1 MPKGFESASAH
12 PSPQKIEGED
22 VSKVTASEERPTF
35 DEFEGGELDERGEF
49 KEPTPEEQE
58 KFRDRV
64 ARMSEVL
71 EDADFTWYL
80 DGATNISLYGDQM
93 IRNHKDLDMS
103 VFQEDLGKLEDLLNN
118 QGFGIFVNYKEDR
131 KELMRKVTA
140 QELGLLENP
149 DVSICK
155 VGPDGTLS
163 SKNSHEAFDFVD
175 LHIRDIDEFGD
186 VVVGYSGISI
196 PKEYFEPIR
205 KELPNGKIIS
215 LSHPAVVAYHKLHST
230 RAYDVKDLQ
239 ILSPLLTQEDIAMLR
254 SSVEK
259 EAGVLDKRT
268 REVLKE
274 VWGELSPVLETA
286 PDPDTIA
293 EKLRSHPEI
302 GKRNT
307 DESVANYISSISQ
320 YLSENPSVTADDF
333 ISQSISILNI
343 KKRAEEQIK
352 LIDQLEQ

>member
-1 MPKGFESASAH
+1 MPKGFKSA
-12 PSPQKIEGED
+12 PSQKPPQNIETTE
-22 VSKVTASEERPTF
+22 VNKTAAPEERPTF
-35 DEFEGGELDERGEF
+35 DEFSGGELDERGEF

-58 KFRDRV
+58 KFYDRV

-71 EDADFTWYL
+71 DSADFPWYL

-103 VFQEDLGKLEDLLNN
+103 VFKEDFDKLDGLLSD
-118 QGFGIFVNYKEDR
+118 QGFGIFLNYREEG

-155 VGPDGTLS
+155 VGPDGTLG
-163 SKNSHEAFDFVD
+163 SKDSHEAFDFVD
-175 LHIRDIDEFGD
+175 LHIRDRDESGD
-186 VVVGYSGISI
+186 VVIGYSGISL

-205 KELPNGKIIS
+205 KELPNGKAIN

-239 ILSPLLTQEDIAMLR
+239 ILSPLLTQEDIAMLW

-259 EAGVLDKRT
+259 EAEVLDKRM

-274 VWGELSPVLETA
+274 VWDELSPVLETT
-286 PDPDTIA
+286 PDLDTIA
-293 EKLRSHPEI
+293 GKLWSHPEI
-302 GKRNT
+302 AKRKA
-307 DESVANYISSISQ
+307 DESVADYVASISQ
-320 YLSENPSVTADDF
+320 YLSENPSATADDF

-343 KKRAEEQIK
+343 QKRAEEQIK

>member
-12 PSPQKIEGED
+12 PTPQKFEGSD
-22 VSKVTASEERPTF
+22 VNKIPAHQERPTF
-35 DEFEGGELDERGEF
+35 DEFTGGELDERGEF

-58 KFRDRV
+58 KFHDRV

-71 EDADFTWYL
+71 EAADFPWYL
-80 DGATNISLYGDQM
+80 DGATNISLYSDQM

-103 VFQEDLGKLEDLLNN
+103 VFQEDLDKLDDLLSD
-118 QGFGIFVNYKEDR
+118 QGFGIFINYREEG
-131 KELMRKVTA
+131 KELMRKATA

-155 VGPDGTLS
+155 VGPDGTLG
-163 SKNSHEAFDFVD
+163 SKDSHEAFDFVD
-175 LHIRDIDEFGD
+175 LHIQNRDESGD
-186 VVVGYSGISI
+186 VVVGYSGISL

-205 KELPNGKIIS
+205 KELPNGKTIN

-239 ILSPLLTQEDIAMLR
+239 ILSPLLAPEDFTMLR
-254 SSVEK
+254 TSVEK
-259 EAGVLDKRT
+259 EAEILDKRI
-268 REVLKE
+268 REVLQE

-293 EKLRSHPEI
+293 GKLWSHPEI
-302 GKRNT
+302 EKRKT

-320 YLSENPSVTADDF
+320 YLSENPVVTIDDF
-333 ISQSISILNI
+333 IDQSMSILDI
-343 KKRAEEQIK
+343 KRRTEEQVK
-352 LIDQLEQ
+352 LIDRLKL